1 MSTTIPTP
9 QKQFLTFV
17 DAVVLPVYD
26 HKTTLTELWN
36 AYVYWWDFE
45 GKRAVG
51 GPMLNIAQFQQLLNR
66 QYGYTYT
73 NTEYRGLYVF
83 YN

>member
-1 MSTTIPTP
+1 MATTIPTP

-17 DAVVLPVYD
+17 DACILPVYD
-26 HKTTLTELWN
+26 AKASLTDLWN

-66 QYGYTYT
+66 QYGYPYT
-73 NTEYRGLYVF
+73 NVEYRGLYVS
-83 YN
+83 YE